1 MYSSLDE
8 FYFRLAGFDVF
19 GLIKWNYIK
28 HFFFVFFFYS
38 CLNLDSLLI
47 MEAVPL
53 GPTGVS
59 CLCTK
64 LRASACIVFKQ
75 KQGNEICGSDL
86 YLLLYTKLKM
96 FSESIASHGPFLLV
110 KPLSA

>member
-1 MYSSLDE
+1 MYLVSFNGIILS
-8 FYFRLAGFDVF
+8 
-19 GLIKWNYIK
+19 IS
-28 HFFFVFFFYS
+28 FFFSFFYS

-53 GPTGVS
+53 GQTGVS

-64 LRASACIVFKQ
+64 LRVSACKVF

-86 YLLLYTKLKM
+86 YLLLYTELKM
-96 FSESIASHGPFLLV
+96 LSESIASHGPFLLV
-110 KPLSA
+110 KPLLA